1 MIMKTL
7 EYDIAVV
14 GGGFAGIS
22 AALSAAR
29 EKKNAVLIESLFSLG
44 GLATN
49 GLISF
54 YLPICDGRARQLMYS
69 IPYELF
75 LLSLSEGYEEKYP
88 SHWLDYDGTY
98 EEKINGRL
106 ECKFNPQLFSL
117 LVEKLLIEN
126 GVHIIYGAT
135 LSSVSLKNDL
145 LKSIKVTTRTET
157 IEIKANAFVDCTG
170 DASLNNLCSVEIV
183 ETPITNKPA
192 YWYYVTD
199 KEGNKLI
206 NKGSTDLLSFDEG
219 NGVGTKGL
227 DSEEVS
233 NYMIDYHQF
242 VLKDFLFKG
251 KEKAFHSLTTLSN
264 IPELRMTRKIK
275 SKQDVRYED
284 DHKYQKTS
292 IGLFG
297 DWTRPGPIWELPI
310 GSLLNNKVKNLS
322 TAGRCIGV
330 DNLQMWNIA
339 RVIPV
344 CALSGEACGV
354 IASLINEQ
362 GDFSIEKVQEILLT
376 RKVPL
381 HI

>member
-1 MIMKTL
+1 MKTL
-7 EYDIAVV
+7 EYDIAIV

-22 AALSAAR
+22 AALSAAK
-29 EKKNAVLIESLFSLG
+29 EKKNVVLIESLFSLG

-54 YLPICDGRARQLMYS
+54 YLPLCDGRARQLMYS

-88 SHWLDYDGTY
+88 RHWLDYEGTY
-98 EEKINGRL
+98 EEKINARL
-106 ECKFNPQLFSL
+106 ECRFNPQLFSL

-126 GVHIIYGAT
+126 GVHILYGAT
-135 LSSVSLKNDL
+135 LSSVSLNGDL
-145 LKSIKVTTRTET
+145 IKSINVTTRIET
-157 IEIKANAFVDCTG
+157 MEIKASAFVDCTG
-170 DASLNNLCSVEIV
+170 DASLNNLCGVEV
-183 ETPITNKPA
+183 LDTPITNKPA
-192 YWYYVTD
+192 YWYYVSD
-199 KEGNKLI
+199 KQGNRLI
-206 NKGSTDLLSFDEG
+206 NKGSTDFLSLDKEEEM
-219 NGVGTKGL
+219 GTKGL

-233 NYMIDYHQF
+233 NYMVDYHQF
-242 VLKDFLFKG
+242 VLKDFLKDG
-251 KEKAFHSLTTLSN
+251 KDSSLHTLTTLSN

-275 SKQDVRYED
+275 SQQDVRYED

-310 GSLLNNKVKNLS
+310 GALLNQKIKNLS

-330 DNLQMWNIA
+330 DNLQMWNVA

-354 IASLINEQ
+354 IASLTDKKGN
-362 GDFSIEKVQEILLT
+362 FSLEKVQDILLT